1 MNKPAIPPEA
11 ARLIEAA
18 ELALIRAADGAE
30 AIRLLMGQYRGG
42 GAGADAA
49 RNAAGWAAAKLAA
62 DVQEATNALDDIHF
76 PRGEVRE

>member
-30 AIRLLMGQYRGG
+30 AIRLLTENYRSGQN
-42 GAGADAA
+42 ADAA